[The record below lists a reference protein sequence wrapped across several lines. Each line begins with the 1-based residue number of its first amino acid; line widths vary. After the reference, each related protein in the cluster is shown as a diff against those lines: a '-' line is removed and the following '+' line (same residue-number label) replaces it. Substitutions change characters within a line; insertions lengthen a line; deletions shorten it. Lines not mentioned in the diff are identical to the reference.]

1 MLEKD
6 IENLIANYPDEFFP
20 SSGFQLVG
28 QQVRLGRCFAD
39 IIFKDKFERN
49 VIVEIKRGILSRD
62 ASGQV
67 MEYYG
72 LLKNEEPESIT
83 ELVLCANIIP
93 AERRKFLETIGIECK
108 ELGINTLNKVAEK
121 YNYKYLDSESSST
134 LKKLD
139 KNIVLPETEKVWIFQ
154 ANPNRYDILNALADD
169 GIGIEKHW
177 LVNQHKNEIIKGHI
191 GLIWLSGRE
200 GGIYAV
206 TEITSNPEF
215 LIAPEKEEKY
225 WIDSDDK
232 NKERLRV
239 KMELKINLLNNPITK
254 EELRQTLGLEGLSIF
269 RQSQGTNFR
278 VTSNEWE
285 IIKKQDIAHCG
296 TETKV
301 VCAKFAHT

>member
-6 IENLIANYPDEFFP
+6 IENLIAKYPDEFFP
-20 SSGFQLVG
+20 SSGFKLIG

-39 IIFKDKFERN
+39 IIFEDKYNRK
-49 VIVEIKRGILSRD
+49 VIIEVKRGILSRE

-72 LLKNEEPESIT
+72 LLKNEEPGSIV
-83 ELVLCANIIP
+83 ELILCANIIP
-93 AERRKFLETIGIECK
+93 AERKTFLEAIGIECK
-108 ELGINTLNKVAEK
+108 ELGINRLNEIASKF
-121 YNYKYLDSESSST
+121 NYKYLDSKES
-134 LKKLD
+134 K
-139 KNIVLPETEKVWIFQ
+139 VLEKENKTSLLSEANRVWIFQ

-177 LVNQHKNEIIKGHI
+177 LVNQHKNEISAGDI

-206 TEITSNPEF
+206 TEIISNPEM
-215 LIAPEKEEKY
+215 LVPSEKEEKY
-225 WIDSDDK
+225 WIDSADK

-254 EELRQTLGLEGLSIF
+254 EVLRNTSGLESLSIF

-278 VTSNEWE
+278 VTENEWNV
-285 IIKKQDIAHCG
+285 IRVNFLNNFK
-296 TETKV
+296 
-301 VCAKFAHT
+301 